1 MKRVWFAAALML
13 LLGLG
18 GIAVTMRVG
27 YICRPIA
34 ACLEQ
39 AETASAE
46 EAARLCADA
55 RKGWE
60 QNRKFVASV
69 TDHEPMEEVDALF
82 DALLDA
88 AGDAEGHA
96 DDGLRL
102 REQAAGIHVRR
113 RALEAVHAA
122 DAAQIRS
129 GSDGNLFDHFT
140 GQQNNSSPV
149 IVLVGIL

>member
-27 YICRPIA
+27 CICRPIA

-82 DALLDA
+82 DALEVYLRH
-88 AGDAEGHA
+88 GS
-96 DDGLRL
+96 GLHFSQSCAQL
-102 REQAAGIHVRR
+102 ASQVR
-113 RALEAVHAA
+113 AIGES
-122 DAAQIRS
+122 QSIS
-129 GSDGNLFDHFT
+129 WWNLF
-140 GQQNNSSPV
+140 
-149 IVLVGIL
+149 